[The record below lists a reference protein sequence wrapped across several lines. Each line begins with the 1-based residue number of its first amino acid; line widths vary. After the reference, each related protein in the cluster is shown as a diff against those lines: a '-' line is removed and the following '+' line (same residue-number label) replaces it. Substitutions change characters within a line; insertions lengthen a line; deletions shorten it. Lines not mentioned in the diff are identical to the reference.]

1 MHWEENRMSGIE
13 IVSLNKKWATF
24 HAVNDVSFTVE
35 PGTLTVL
42 LGPSGCGK
50 STSLRLIAGLD
61 SATSGQIIIG
71 GRDVTSAAPAKRGL
85 AMVFQNYAL
94 FPHLTVAENIIFG
107 LRVRK
112 LSAAERGQRLKR
124 AADILG
130 LSHLLDR
137 RPSQLSGGQQQR
149 VALGR
154 AIVAEASVCLMDEP
168 LSNLD
173 AQLRHDMR
181 REIRNLQQQ
190 LGMTMVYVT
199 HDQIEA
205 MSLADQV
212 ILMRNGRI
220 EQKAKPSELY
230 LQPATTFVARFI
242 GTPPMNI
249 IRMADYDGKA
259 TISGAS
265 DGPGIISGSA
275 EGLVLGL
282 RPEEIRVA
290 GQGRVKAEVA
300 AIEYHGAD
308 SILDCRVGDQAI
320 QVRIEG
326 VRQLTPGDK
335 VHLTWAPSAVH
346 VFDEA
351 GGCRVE
357 RMALPV

>member
-1 MHWEENRMSGIE
+1 MSGIE
-13 IVSLNKKWATF
+13 IVNLNKKWTTF
-24 HAVNDVSFTVE
+24 HAVNDVNFTVE

-61 SATSGQIIIG
+61 QVTSGQIIIG
-71 GRDVTSAAPAKRGL
+71 GKDVTHAAPAKRGL
-85 AMVFQNYAL
+85 AMVFQSYAL

-112 LSAAERGQRLKR
+112 VSSAERSQRLKR

-130 LSHLLDR
+130 LSKLLDR

-154 AIVAEASVCLMDEP
+154 AIVAEAKICLMDEP

-173 AQLRHDMR
+173 AQLRHEMR
-181 REIRNLQQQ
+181 KEIRSLQQQ

-212 ILMRNGRI
+212 ILMKEGKI

-230 LQPATTFVARFI
+230 LKPATTFVARFI

-249 IRMADYDGKA
+249 IKLGDYDGKA
-259 TISGAS
+259 TIRGAVAH
-265 DGPGIISGSA
+265 PAIIEGSA
-275 EGLVLGL
+275 SGLLLGL

-290 GQGRVKAEVA
+290 DEGRVKARII

-308 SILDCRVGDQAI
+308 SILECLVGDQTL

-326 VRQLTPGDK
+326 VRQLNVGDNIG
-335 VHLTWAPSAVH
+335 LSWAPSAVH

-351 GGCRVE
+351 AGHRVE
-357 RMALPV
+357 RKVLPV

>member
-1 MHWEENRMSGIE
+1 MSGIE
-13 IVSLNKKWATF
+13 IVNLNKKWTTF
-24 HAVNDVSFTVE
+24 HAVNDVNFTVE

-61 SATSGQIIIG
+61 SVTSGQIIIG
-71 GRDVTSAAPAKRGL
+71 GKDVTNAPPAKRSL
-85 AMVFQNYAL
+85 AMVFQSYAL

-112 LSAAERGQRLKR
+112 VSAGERDQRLKR

-181 REIRNLQQQ
+181 KEIRNLQQQ
-190 LGMTMVYVT
+190 LGMTMIYVT

-212 ILMRNGRI
+212 ILMKGGKI

-230 LQPATTFVARFI
+230 LEPATTFVARFI

-259 TISGAS
+259 AISGAPNGPAILS
-265 DGPGIISGSA
+265 DPA
-275 EGLVLGL
+275 RGLLLGL

-290 GQGRVKAEVA
+290 EEGRVKAFIE

-308 SILDCRVGDQAI
+308 SILECRVGDQSL

-326 VRQLTPGDK
+326 VRRLNRGDT
-335 VHLTWAPSAVH
+335 VGLTWAQSAVH

-351 GGCRVE
+351 EGHRVE
-357 RMALPV
+357 RTALAV

>member
-1 MHWEENRMSGIE
+1 MSGIE
-13 IVSLNKKWATF
+13 IVNLNKKWATF
-24 HAVNDVSFTVE
+24 HAVNDVNFAVE

-61 SATSGQIIIG
+61 SVTSGQIIIG
-71 GRDVTSAAPAKRGL
+71 GKDVTNSAPAKRSL
-85 AMVFQNYAL
+85 AMVFQSYAL
-94 FPHLTVAENIIFG
+94 FPHLSVAENIIFG
-107 LRVRK
+107 LRVRRV
-112 LSAAERGQRLKR
+112 SAGERDKRLKR

-130 LSHLLDR
+130 LSHLLER

-173 AQLRHDMR
+173 AQLRHEMR
-181 REIRNLQQQ
+181 KEIRNLQQQ

-212 ILMRNGRI
+212 ILMKGGRI

-230 LQPATTFVARFI
+230 LKPATTFVARFI

-249 IRMADYDGKA
+249 ISLADYNGKA
-259 TISGAS
+259 AISGAA
-265 DGPGIISGSA
+265 DGPAIIEGPGQ
-275 EGLVLGL
+275 GLVLGL
-282 RPEEIRVA
+282 RPEEIRISHE
-290 GQGRVKAEVA
+290 GRVKALIE

-308 SILDCRVGDQAI
+308 SILECRVGDQTL
-320 QVRIEG
+320 QVRVEG
-326 VRQLTPGDK
+326 VRQLNVGDT
-335 VHLTWAPSAVH
+335 VGLTWLPSAVH
-346 VFDEA
+346 IFDEVE
-351 GGCRVE
+351 GHRVE
-357 RMALPV
+357 RTVLPV